1 MKTIEVIPGIRIFRA
16 FNMIFPFRSEFF
28 AYTLQI
34 EFPKNLFL
42 DLTFDNLSRMDLVVH
57 PYMLPH
63 LRGAPTSLSI

>member
-1 MKTIEVIPGIRIFRA
+1 MIEVIPGIRIFVT
-16 FNMIFPFRSEFF
+16 FNMSCPFRSEFF

-34 EFPKNLFL
+34 ESLKNLFL

-63 LRGAPTSLSI
+63 LRGAPTLLSI

>member
-1 MKTIEVIPGIRIFRA
+1 VKTIEVIPGIMIFVT
-16 FNMIFPFRSEFF
+16 FNMSCPLRSEFF
-28 AYTLQI
+28 AYTLQM

-42 DLTFDNLSRMDLVVH
+42 DLTFDNFSRMDLVVH